1 MARIQTSEHLSHSL
15 FPTCHLPSALIHLFF
30 FFFIEY
36 GTVKAD
42 DRCFKSNQGKKEQT
56 TVILLFFFVVIL
68 QRKHEEQEYAGEET
82 DDRTDLQKP
91 TRYIDSISMYLYQEV
106 LVNYKG
112 ISTTQEDLLKN
123 KSYLEDLGFHVL
135 YSAGT
140 CLYLT
145 KKETLQSQVL

>member
-15 FPTCHLPSALIHLFF
+15 FPTCHLLSTLIHLFIF
-30 FFFIEY
+30 FLLSMGLWKQMTDVLKVI
-36 GTVKAD
+36 
-42 DRCFKSNQGKKEQT
+42 RGKKKNSYPS
-56 TVILLFFFVVIL
+56 LFL
-68 QRKHEEQEYAGEET
+68 CSNSLEKAWRT
-82 DDRTDLQKP
+82 RMCRWRDRWQDWSSEANKIHRQHLHVP
-91 TRYIDSISMYLYQEV
+91 VYQEV

-135 YSAGT
+135 YAAGT